1 MNRTLGIAV
10 IAIVFTSVFFIN
22 FCDLV
27 YACGCRSLWDG
38 ADAHCN
44 RHAPAHAK
52 HCPFCSHG
60 DAGYALFFGGIVLP
74 QLAVVRA
81 LRDRGWIPQL
91 SAGLATFPIAGGLMA
106 LAVGLLDG
114 YWVP

>member
-1 MNRTLGIAV
+1 MKTFGIYL
-10 IAIVFTSVFFIN
+10 IAFVFTSVFFIN

-27 YACGCRSLWDG
+27 YRCGCRSLWDG
-38 ADAHCN
+38 ADTHCN
-44 RHAPAHAK
+44 RHAPAGHK

-60 DAGYALFFGGIVLP
+60 DAGYAVFFGGIVLP
-74 QLAVVRA
+74 QFGVVRA
-81 LRDRGWIPQL
+81 LRNRGWIAQL
-91 SAGLATFPIAGGLMA
+91 TAGLATFPIAGGLLA